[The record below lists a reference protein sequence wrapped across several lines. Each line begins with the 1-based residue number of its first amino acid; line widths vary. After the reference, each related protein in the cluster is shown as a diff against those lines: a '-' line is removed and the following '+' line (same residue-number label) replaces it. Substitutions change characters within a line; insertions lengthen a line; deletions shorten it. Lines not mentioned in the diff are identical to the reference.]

1 MLPLPEAIRLSLN
14 EATSRSDAELLR
26 RTYQDVLIS
35 LEGPSEE
42 RVGRDILVLCAETAL
57 KVSETISRRE
67 PARTR
72 AGSTAATPFKK
83 AKPNATLSFSPTRP
97 PSSPACRPPLV
108 PYPARTGWSIRY
120 RSRRPRDLLPR
131 SEQAL
136 ERRSREPWSTRAE
149 GSVRVQGVV
158 CESAAVIRS
167 YRGTEGRTACRERP
181 CGVEMHE
188 RGSRGRIR

>member
-72 AGSTAATPFKK
+72 AGSTSYALSGRLSL
-83 AKPNATLSFSPTRP
+83 KPAYQITF
-97 PSSPACRPPLV
+97 
-108 PYPARTGWSIRY
+108 
-120 RSRRPRDLLPR
+120 
-131 SEQAL
+131 
-136 ERRSREPWSTRAE
+136 
-149 GSVRVQGVV
+149 
-158 CESAAVIRS
+158 
-167 YRGTEGRTACRERP
+167 
-181 CGVEMHE
+181 
-188 RGSRGRIR
+188 